1 MLKMGQ
7 KLEVLRMFFIEG
19 KSMHKIASEMHMSRN
34 TIRKYIN
41 EFTES
46 KNELIESGVS
56 KFELIENMIEAPKY
70 DSSNRRPTVLTDEI
84 KVILISYIKENDF
97 KKKHGNRKMM
107 MTAQDMY
114 DELVE
119 KGYKISYP
127 TVTQYVQKYRENE
140 TTYETFIKQIYQF
153 GKVCEFDW
161 GDAKLVLNG
170 KEVKLKMAVFTLAKS
185 NYRFAYLYPYENT
198 QCFID
203 AHIRFFEHL
212 GGVPEIMVY
221 DNMKV
226 AVARFVGRT
235 EREATEALKK
245 ISVYY
250 SFKFRFCNIRK
261 GNEKGH
267 VENSVDFIRRKAF
280 SAINAFS
287 SIEDAQVRLLERVEK
302 HNAIKTKAAGD
313 LSPAELFADE
323 KKHLLQLMPTYT
335 NFITSTATVDKL
347 STISYQQNRYSVPDH
362 LVRKTVDVRIYAD
375 KVKIFRNGENV
386 AEHRRQHGN
395 HCWSIDIMHFRNTLS
410 HKPGAL
416 AGSVAFDQMHDT
428 LKAIFDRHFNA
439 DSRSFIEL
447 LSLVNNYG
455 INRIDETIKL
465 LESKRIFV
473 SLDNIKL
480 ILTRNEDA
488 LNRRSGCANSMQLEI
503 EDAARKHLSLYDS
516 IIGTEGIVEVTTI

>member
-7 KLEVLRMFFIEG
+7 KLEVLRMFFVEG
-19 KSMHKIASEMHMSRN
+19 KSKHQIASELHMSRN
-34 TIRKYIN
+34 TIRKYIH

-46 KNELIESGVS
+46 KKELIETGVS
-56 KFELIENMIEAPKY
+56 KFELIENMVEAPQY
-70 DSSNRRPTVLTDEI
+70 DSSSRRSSVLTDEI
-84 KVILISYIKENDF
+84 KVILISYIKENEF
-97 KKKHGNRKMM
+97 KKKNCNRKMM

-114 DELVE
+114 DELIE

-127 TVTQYVQKYRENE
+127 TVTQYLQKYRENE
-140 TTYETFIKQIYQF
+140 TTYESFIKQIYQY

-161 GDAKLVLNG
+161 GDVKLVLNG
-170 KEVKLKMAVFTLAKS
+170 IEIKLKMAVFTLAKS

-212 GGVPEIMVY
+212 GGIPEIMVY

-235 EREATEALKK
+235 EREASEALKK

-250 SFKFRFCNIRK
+250 GFGFRFCNIRK

-280 SAINAFS
+280 SAINIFS
-287 SIEDAQVRLLERVEK
+287 SIEDAQVRLFERVKK
-302 HNAIKTKAAGD
+302 HNGIKTKPAGD
-313 LSPAELFADE
+313 MSPEELVSE
-323 KKHLLQLMPTYT
+323 ERKYLLPLMPTYM
-335 NFITSTATVDKL
+335 NFITATAIVDKL
-347 STISYQQNRYSVPDH
+347 STVSYQQNRYSVPDY
-362 LVRKTVDVRIYAD
+362 LVRKTVDIRIYAD
-375 KVKIFRNGENV
+375 KVEIFRNGECV
-386 AEHRRQHGN
+386 AEHRRLHGN

-410 HKPGAL
+410 RKPGAL
-416 AGSVAFDQMHDT
+416 AGSVAFDQMQDT
-428 LKAIFDRHFNA
+428 LKVIFDKHFKA
-439 DSRSFIEL
+439 DSKSFIEL
-447 LSLVNNYG
+447 LGLVNDYG
-455 INRIDETIKL
+455 IDRIGEIIRM
-465 LESKRIFV
+465 LESKKIFV

-488 LNRRSGCANSMQLEI
+488 LNSRSGCGTSMQLQI

-516 IIGTEGIVEVTTI
+516 IVGTAGIAEVTTI

>member
-19 KSMHKIASEMHMSRN
+19 KSMHKIASELQISRN

-46 KNELIESGVS
+46 KNELIAAGVS

-70 DSSNRRPTVLTDEI
+70 DSSNRRPTVLSDEI
-84 KVILISYIKENDF
+84 KVLLISYIKENEF
-97 KKKHGNRKMM
+97 KKKNGNRKMM
-107 MTAQDMY
+107 MTAQDMH
-114 DELVE
+114 DELIE

-127 TVTQYVQKYRENE
+127 TVTQYVQKYKENE

-161 GDAKLVLNG
+161 GDVKLVLDG

-250 SFKFRFCNIRK
+250 SFQFRFCNIRK

-287 SIEDAQVRLLERVEK
+287 SVEDAQVRLLERVEK
-302 HNAIKTKAAGD
+302 HNGIKTKAAGD
-313 LSPAELFADE
+313 LSPTELLTNE
-323 KKHLLQLMPTYT
+323 RKRLLPLMPTYM
-335 NFITSTATVDKL
+335 NFITSTAIVDKL

-375 KVKIFRNGENV
+375 KVKISRNGKSV
-386 AEHRRQHGN
+386 AEHRRLHGN
-395 HCWSIDIMHFRNTLS
+395 HCWSIDVMHFRNTLS
-410 HKPGAL
+410 RKPGAL

-428 LKAIFDRHFNA
+428 LKVIFDKHFKA
-439 DSRSFIEL
+439 DSKSFIEL
-447 LSLVNNYG
+447 LGLVNDYG
-455 INRIDETIKL
+455 IDRIGETIRM

-473 SLDNIKL
+473 SFDNIKL

-488 LNRRSGCANSMQLEI
+488 LNSRSGYANSMQLEI

-516 IIGTEGIVEVTTI
+516 IIGTTGIAEVTTI